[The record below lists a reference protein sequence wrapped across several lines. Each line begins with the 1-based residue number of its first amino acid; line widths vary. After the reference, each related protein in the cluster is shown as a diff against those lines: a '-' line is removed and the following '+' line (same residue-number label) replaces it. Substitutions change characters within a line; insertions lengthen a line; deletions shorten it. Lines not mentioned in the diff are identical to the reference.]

1 MEGDLINY
9 LIEISNNGPD
19 TAQNV
24 KVSELLNSNLKL
36 LSFKA
41 TKGIFNNETK
51 VLAVDSIASG
61 EKVLLTVGAVA
72 TSTGYFENKVV
83 VSSDTFDY
91 DESNNQDGAYV
102 NVSKKSDNI
111 VEKQKTPVNYLT
123 LTKDQQNI
131 VKNSIQKSLN
141 PNLESLIEI
150 PSLAT
155 VELPK
160 TGMPIVL
167 LLLVAIFFNWIFT
180 Y

>member
-51 VLAVDSIASG
+51 VLTVDSIASG

-91 DESNNQDGAYV
+91 NESNNQDEAYV
-102 NVSKKSDNI
+102 NVSKKVDS
-111 VEKQKTPVNYLT
+111 VEKQCHSLVN
-123 LTKDQQNI
+123 N

-141 PNLESLIEI
+141 PNLESLTEI

-160 TGMPIVL
+160 TGIPIVL
-167 LLLVAIFFNWIFT
+167 LLLVAIFSIGFLPIKISKKR
-180 Y
+180 